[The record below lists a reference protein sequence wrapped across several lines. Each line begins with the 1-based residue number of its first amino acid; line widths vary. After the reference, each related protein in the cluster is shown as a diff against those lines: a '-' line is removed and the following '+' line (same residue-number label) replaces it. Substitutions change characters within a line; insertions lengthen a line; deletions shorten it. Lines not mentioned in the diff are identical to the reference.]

1 MKRPNGR
8 KADSGAPIFAA
19 ISAIGFKRAARAISM
34 SDAMNQYLPLDPPSG
49 RHKRSATNRL
59 ARLFWQARIV
69 TMNGAHAY
77 KPGTSS
83 SHRGAIANRARGT
96 WPMIKSRLA
105 VFTVLSIIAY
115 LGLAIAGAGGPG
127 RFFSYPPLIAISIVT
142 IVLGVASLFSEGHI
156 GSGVREDRSNRWVV
170 AVLGVLGIIDGYLPA
185 YTDRIDFLTFGGE
198 GVRWLGVLLYAA
210 GGVVR
215 LAPVFVLGRR
225 FSGLVA
231 IQPEH
236 RLVTGGLY
244 GIIRHPSYLGLFVL
258 MLGWGLA
265 FRSGVGVVIAVLSL
279 GVLLARI
286 RAEERLLSETFGAEY
301 DAYRART
308 WRLIPH
314 VY

>member
-1 MKRPNGR
+1 
-8 KADSGAPIFAA
+8 
-19 ISAIGFKRAARAISM
+19 
-34 SDAMNQYLPLDPPSG
+34 
-49 RHKRSATNRL
+49 
-59 ARLFWQARIV
+59 
-69 TMNGAHAY
+69 
-77 KPGTSS
+77 
-83 SHRGAIANRARGT
+83 
-96 WPMIKSRLA
+96 MIKSRRA
-105 VFTVLSIIAY
+105 VVMVLSIIAY
-115 LGLAIAGAGGPG
+115 LGLAIVGAGGPS
-127 RFFSYPPLIAISIVT
+127 RFFSYPPLIAISVVT
-142 IVLGVASLFSEGHI
+142 VALGFASLFTEGHI

-170 AVLGVLGIIDGYLPA
+170 AALGVLGILDAYLPA

-198 GVRWLGVLLYAA
+198 GVRWLGVLFYAA
-210 GGVVR
+210 GGVLR

-236 RLVTGGLY
+236 RLVSGGLY
-244 GIIRHPSYLGLFVL
+244 GIIRHPSYLGLFIL

-308 WRLIPH
+308 WRLVPFI
-314 VY
+314 Y